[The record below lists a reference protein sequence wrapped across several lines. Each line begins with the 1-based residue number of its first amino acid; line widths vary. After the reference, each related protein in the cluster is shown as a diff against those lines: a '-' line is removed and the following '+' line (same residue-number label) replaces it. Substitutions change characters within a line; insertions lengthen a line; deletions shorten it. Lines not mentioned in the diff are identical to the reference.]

1 MLCNRNSGRC
11 YDILILHKDISWEN
25 QQKLLVLA
33 AEAEGVTIRL
43 LSVAAWGGR
52 LPEEAGYYYTVEAVY
67 RLLLL
72 GDTFS
77 RYLHIL
83 YLDCNRIVNGDVS
96 RLYDTELG
104 EAEIAVVSAE
114 EFMVLSKTKRT
125 VFFGGYPYN
134 VDNYRTDALGMTGI
148 IMLVL
153 CVACFMGCDQKDV
166 EDQVRN
172 VTDSVDEHVI
182 GVKNGY
188 PEAAPQITYGD
199 AFDNFFV
206 NRTWKYF
213 ESTDGKGF

>member
-1 MLCNRNSGRC
+1 MGES
-11 YDILILHKDISWEN
+11 
-25 QQKLLVLA
+25 
-33 AEAEGVTIRL
+33 AEAAGTGSGGGGSDDTPAVCCGV
-43 LSVAAWGGR
+43 GG
-52 LPEEAGYYYTVEAVY
+52 AGCRRKQGIYYTVEAVY

-83 YLDCNRIVNGDVS
+83 YLDCNLIVNGDVS

-114 EFMVLSKTKRT
+114 EFMVLSKTKRA

-153 CVACFMGCDQKDV
+153 CVACFMGCDQKDA
-166 EDQVRN
+166 
-172 VTDSVDEHVI
+172 VDEHVI

>member
-1 MLCNRNSGRC
+1 MGES
-11 YDILILHKDISWEN
+11 
-25 QQKLLVLA
+25 
-33 AEAEGVTIRL
+33 AEAAGTGSGGGGSDDTPAVCCGV
-43 LSVAAWGGR
+43 G
-52 LPEEAGYYYTVEAVY
+52 AGCRRKQGIYYTVEAVY

-83 YLDCNRIVNGDVS
+83 YLDCNLIVNGDVS

-114 EFMVLSKTKRT
+114 EFMVLSKTKRA

-182 GVKNGY
+182 GVKTDIRG
-188 PEAAPQITYGD
+188 
-199 AFDNFFV
+199 
-206 NRTWKYF
+206 
-213 ESTDGKGF
+213 STANHIW